1 LSILNSEPEKFIRVV
16 DEEFLEVEA
25 DQALKA
31 KQFDKSR
38 MFALKQD
45 VGFHCISNSSP
56 AEAVGL
62 QIDNLAVKRVL
73 Q

>member
-1 LSILNSEPEKFIRVV
+1 LNSEPEKFIRVV
-16 DEEFLEVEA
+16 DEEFLEV

-31 KQFDKSR
+31 KQFDKSM

-45 VGFHCISNSSP
+45 VGFHFISNSSP

-62 QIDNLAVKRVL
+62 QIDNLAVKCML